1 VKRYFTITLKHP
13 LKQKPYKLLS
23 TVFLI
28 KKIKPKIEFDFYAP
42 DGAGFK
48 NGAAFSSPLKES
60 RVKIFNP

>member
-1 VKRYFTITLKHP
+1 
-13 LKQKPYKLLS
+13 
-23 TVFLI
+23 LI